1 MKRSGTLVIPEKGS
15 EEKYRV
21 CKFTVTCFDQPD
33 ERGLDGGKI
42 DYMSITLNGE
52 LIAEHSGGWLLEPA
66 CREAEIAASILIYE
80 LN

>member
-1 MKRSGTLVIPEKGS
+1 MKRSGTIAIPERRFEG
-15 EEKYRV
+15 KYKI
-21 CKFTVTCFDQPD
+21 CKFEVTCFDQPD
-33 ERGLDGGKI
+33 KRGLDGGKI
-42 DYMSITLNGE
+42 DYMAITLNGE